1 MANIVE
7 DFASYRIR
15 AIEVAESEY
24 YETLIRTLDKIERD
38 VIALAKKELPLNDQA
53 KLFNLKSAVAVQ
65 PLIRQ
70 VLEKEYLRW
79 SDTVVRQGFTKQA
92 KRIEKQFKEIFSLTS
107 LRNQERFMQLNK
119 SDLTLIQNLK
129 RQSFTQF
136 KDVSNTFTRKLS
148 EKIYQYTLV
157 GADPVDLEIELGR
170 TINGIYASAKD
181 EDVNKL
187 VKSIKKD
194 EVKIRKLDKRTRQGK
209 QLRQKLDKNIQ
220 TLQSKFARDRAG
232 ENMKRYAGQIL
243 NDSLREFDATLNLA
257 KSDEAGLTY
266 AVYLGNVIPTTRDHC
281 RLVRQGRYDKRNGGL
296 FTKDEVK
303 KLWRKNWKGKKG
315 GDPFIVRGGYNCR
328 HQWSFVNPDWYDES
342 GNIIIE

>member
-92 KRIEKQFKEIFSLTS
+92 KRIEKAFKTIGRIPVEFQQLT
-107 LRNQERFMQLNK
+107 K

-136 KDVSNTFTRKLS
+136 KDVSNTFTRRLS
-148 EKIYQYTLV
+148 EKIYQYTLI
-157 GADPVDLEIELGR
+157 GADPIDLEIELGR

-220 TLQSKFARDRAG
+220 ILQSKFARDRAG

-243 NDSLREFDATLNLA
+243 NDSLREFDAQLNLA

-296 FTKDEVK
+296 FTKDEVR
-303 KLWRKNWKGKKG
+303 KLWKRNWKGKKG

>member
-7 DFASYRIR
+7 NFTNYRIR
-15 AIEVAESEY
+15 SIEIAEAEY
-24 YETLIRTLDKIERD
+24 YETLIRTLDKIETD
-38 VIALAKKELPLNDQA
+38 VVNLVNKNLPKSDDF
-53 KLFNLKSAVAVQ
+53 KLFNLRSAIAVQ

-70 VLEKEYLRW
+70 TLEKEYLRW
-79 SDTVVRQGFTKQA
+79 SDTVVRDGFNKQA
-92 KRIEKQFKEIFSLTS
+92 KRIERAFREVGNIPVRFQQLT
-107 LRNQERFMQLNK
+107 E

-129 RQSFTQF
+129 RQTYTQF
-136 KDVSNTFTRKLS
+136 KDVSNTFTRRLS
-148 EKIYQYTLV
+148 EKIYQYTLI
-157 GADPVDLEIELGR
+157 GSDPVELEEELRR

-181 EDVNKL
+181 SEVNEL
-187 VKSIKKD
+187 VKSIKRD
-194 EVKIRKLDKRTRQGK
+194 EVRLRKLDKRTVQGK
-209 QLRQKLDKNIQ
+209 ALKNKLDKNIQ

-243 NDSLREFDATLNLA
+243 NDSLREFDAQLNLA

-296 FTKDEVK
+296 FTKDEVR
-303 KLWRKNWKGKKG
+303 KLWKRNWKGKKG